1 MTTSAAAA
9 VISDPSKAERLGQVG
24 AIDYPTKRDEAWRYA
39 PHDLLGRLSFGSP
52 SASAKSVPSGFESQI
67 PGLDGPRIVIVNGIV
82 DDVGSD
88 LGALPDGLRLS
99 VLDDDS
105 NDPAELVAAHFAPD
119 VGAGADA
126 FGVLNRTFGSSGALV
141 EVAGGHH
148 LDAPIHIVD
157 VSIPDAAHNT
167 SCSGAV
173 IHIGEGSSATI
184 VETRIG
190 VGEAFGGVNTR
201 TTITL
206 EANATLDHILL
217 QDMPATQVH
226 LGRVEVTQQAGS
238 VFRARSFNLGC
249 IYGRFAYDVHLAGAG
264 ARVDL
269 SGLYYG
275 AGEQTLDQQIVVI
288 HDAKD
293 CTSRQS
299 YRGVLD
305 DRSTGVFN
313 GGIDVRP
320 GADGTDAEQS
330 NDNLLLSNRAE
341 ANTQP
346 RLEILADDVACKHG
360 ATVGQLDDTA
370 LYYLRT
376 RGISAVEARRLLID
390 AFADQAVDDIGI
402 DAVETWIRDR
412 LGARGA

>member
-1 MTTSAAAA
+1 MMTSATATTN
-9 VISDPSKAERLGQVG
+9 SDPSRQARLRRVG
-24 AIDYPTKRDEAWRYA
+24 AIEYPTRRDEAWRYA
-39 PHDLLGRLSFGSP
+39 PHDLLSRLSFGRP
-52 SASAKSVPSGFESQI
+52 SASAGSVPSAVDGQI
-67 PGLDGPRIVIVNGIV
+67 PALNGPRIVLVNGVV
-82 DDVGSD
+82 DDTGSSLVG
-88 LGALPDGLRLS
+88 LPDGLRLS
-99 VLDDDS
+99 ALADAS
-105 NDPAELVAAHFAPD
+105 NDAVELVAAHFDPD
-119 VGAGADA
+119 SDAVADA
-126 FGVLNRTFGSSGALV
+126 FVALNKTFGVNGAFV
-141 EVAGGHH
+141 EVAEGHQLDNPVH
-148 LDAPIHIVD
+148 LVD
-157 VSIPDAAHNT
+157 LVIPDETHT
-167 SCSGAV
+167 SCRGAV

-190 VGEAFGGVNTR
+190 LGTAFGGLNTR

-226 LGRVEVTQQAGS
+226 LSRVEVTQRAGS
-238 VFRARSFNLGC
+238 TLRARSFNLGAL
-249 IYGRFAYDVHLAGAG
+249 YGRVTYDVHLAGAG
-264 ARVDL
+264 AHTDL
-269 SGLYYG
+269 SGLYFG
-275 AGEQTLDQQIVVI
+275 SGEQTLDQQVTVV
-288 HDAKD
+288 HAAKD

-305 DRSTGVFN
+305 DKSTGVFN

-320 GADGTDAEQS
+320 GADGTDAQQS

-346 RLEILADDVACKHG
+346 RLEILAHDVACKHG

-376 RGISAVEARRLLID
+376 RGISATDARRLLIS

-402 DAVETWIRDR
+402 DVLRTWIRDR
-412 LGARGA
+412 LGGSGA